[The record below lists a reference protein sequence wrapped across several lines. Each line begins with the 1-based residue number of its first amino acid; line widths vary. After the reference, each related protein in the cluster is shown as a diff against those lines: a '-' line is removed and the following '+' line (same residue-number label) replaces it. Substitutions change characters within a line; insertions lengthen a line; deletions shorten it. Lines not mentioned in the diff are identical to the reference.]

1 MIHARKTGK
10 RIVLAAERDAK
21 ALQLRIEGYSLEQ
34 IKDALDY
41 GSISEVSTIISKR
54 LRERLTPPTEE
65 LRELER
71 SRADHT
77 EALAHRYMRKF
88 DEEGRLSAADA
99 AALIRIAST
108 SQERRAKLLG
118 LDAPTKIEQSGSITA
133 YGSAGMIQAIQ
144 LIVQSGGELPPAAR
158 EFLATAEGVNQIPNE
173 LKDVLQLASNSRVSR
188 EKLDATEHDR
198 TEQNTPKPPA
208 SGLALSPGK
217 NDDEPTT
224 TTTDETTESHKNAAP
239 ASPPHRKPRTETRQD
254 STDSGKVDL

>member
-77 EALAHRYMRKF
+77 ESLAHRYMQKF
-88 DEEGRLSAADA
+88 DDEGRLSAADA

-118 LDAPTKIEQSGSITA
+118 LDAPQKIEQSGSITA

-158 EFLATAEGVNQIPNE
+158 EFLETAGRVNQIPNE
-173 LKDVLQLASNSRVSR
+173 LHDVVKNLLNPGLTPGETGDKPEPAPDRPGLQY
-188 EKLDATEHDR
+188 R
-198 TEQNTPKPPA
+198 TVQDKTKQHNNA
-208 SGLALSPGK
+208 SGGLLSPENQK
-217 NDDEPTT
+217 PQT
-224 TTTDETTESHKNAAP
+224 
-239 ASPPHRKPRTETRQD
+239 PPPDNPHHENPRTETWQD
-254 STDSGKVDL
+254 STRSSEGDR